1 MLKGSV
7 NVTISNSLF
16 NTRFSANILKVSG
29 FKNIN
34 FVKDDSI
41 SKEKSN
47 RSILL
52 SFDSLGEPSCAL
64 LWLSTVSNSNR
75 PVTYGT
81 SAAYCLLSFSN
92 TPFVSSYNIT
102 RNTVNFNMLMSLTG
116 LVNINLII
124 KNDLESLKLTTTVTV
139 SNMNC
144 KRPIVDIQNRA
155 SNILNPKL
163 IKRSNGFSV
172 VGITTIDCEI
182 KLKST
187 KQWLVFEVNPKT
199 GLKNRTVNI
208 SDIISSFSAEINIPS
223 NFLDYGIYRF
233 TYQVSMDDDANAF
246 TNSVDTFI
254 RIIPSGMAIFT
265 FSGGIKEITIGMGQ
279 LIDLDPGKYSYDFDD
294 LLIGTQLTYKF
305 FCRMIIDGEP
315 KEFPS
320 DYYQHNIDL
329 QEMKEKNVS
338 IQLNSCFNNSG
349 NLIFYP
355 NLFHYLLNF
364 KMPFHFQMKI
374 QSCQ

>member
-16 NTRFSANILKVSG
+16 NTRFTANIFKVSS

-41 SKEKSN
+41 SKPSSN
-47 RSILL
+47 RLILL
-52 SFDSLGEPSCAL
+52 SFDSLGEASCAL
-64 LWLSTVSNSNR
+64 VWLSTVSNSNR
-75 PVTYGT
+75 PFTYGT

-92 TPFVSSYNIT
+92 KPFAGSYNIT

-116 LVNINLII
+116 LVYINFLI
-124 KNDLESLKLTTTVTV
+124 KNDLESLKLTTTITV
-139 SNMNC
+139 SNLNC

-155 SNILNPKL
+155 GNILNPKL

-182 KLKST
+182 KLKSI
-187 KQWLVFEVNPKT
+187 KQWLVFEVNSKT
-199 GLKNRTVNI
+199 GLKNRTVNT
-208 SDIISSFSAEINIPS
+208 SDIISSFSAEIHIPS

-254 RIIPSGMAIFT
+254 RIVPLGMAIFP
-265 FSGGIKEITIGMGQ
+265 FSGGIKAITIGMGQ
-279 LIDLDPGKYSYDFDD
+279 PIDLDPGKYSYDYDA
-294 LLIGTQLTYKF
+294 LLMGTQLTYKF

-315 KEFPS
+315 KEFPG
-320 DYYQHNIDL
+320 DFYQHNIDL
-329 QEMKEKNVS
+329 QEIKDKNFS

-349 NLIFYP
+349 NNSGFLSTSI
-355 NLFHYLLNF
+355 LLSF
-364 KMPFHFQMKI
+364 KF
-374 QSCQ
+374 